1 MYTQMM
7 GKETYFEGLYMSE
20 FFETSHKNMFILAS
34 VPNTINSVEI
44 SKNHPTFS
52 GDIILFMHYL

>member
-1 MYTQMM
+1 
-7 GKETYFEGLYMSE
+7 MSE
-20 FFETSHKNMFILAS
+20 LFETSYKNMFILAS
-34 VPNTINSVEI
+34 VPNTINSVGI